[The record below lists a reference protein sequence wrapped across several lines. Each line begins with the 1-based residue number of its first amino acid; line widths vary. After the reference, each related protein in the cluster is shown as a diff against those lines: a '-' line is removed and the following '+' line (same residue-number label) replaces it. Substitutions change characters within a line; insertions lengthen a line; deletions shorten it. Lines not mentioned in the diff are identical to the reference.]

1 MTTLTIANKPVG
13 SIGFGL
19 MGFTWRPTITP
30 DDQAFSTMRAALSS
44 GSNFWNSGE
53 FYGNLPD
60 RTTNLSLLNRY
71 FARYPEDSEKVV
83 LSVKGGIDIPTSQP
97 RGDAEGLRKS
107 VDNVLRVLDGK
118 KFVDIFE
125 CARVDKN
132 VPIEETIETLAE
144 YVKAGKIGGIGLSE
158 VSAATI
164 RRAHKVHPIAAVE
177 VEVSMWSTE
186 IFAPGEVADTCCELG
201 IPIVA
206 YSPLGSGFLTGA
218 LKRYED
224 IPEGDMRLNFDR
236 FQPENFGKNLEIV
249 EAIRK
254 VAEKKKGD
262 GVTLAQ
268 LCLAWVRSKGN
279 KEGRPTIIP
288 IPGAT
293 TRERVEEN
301 CRLVSVTDEEM
312 REVDAIIESVEIIGG
327 RYNSHM
333 AGHLMV

>member
-1 MTTLTIANKPVG
+1 MTTLTITNKPVG
-13 SIGFGL
+13 PIGFGL

-30 DDQAFSTMRAALSS
+30 DTQAFSTMRAALSS

-53 FYGNLPD
+53 FYGNPPD
-60 RTTNLSLLNRY
+60 PTTNLSLLNRY
-71 FARYPEDSEKVV
+71 FTAYPEDAEKVV
-83 LSVKGGIDIPTSQP
+83 LSIKGGIDIPTFQP
-97 RGDAEGLRKS
+97 RGDAEGVRKS
-107 VDNVLRVLDGK
+107 VDNVLRILDGK

-158 VSAATI
+158 ASAATI

-186 IFAPGEVADTCCELG
+186 IFTPGGVADTCFELG

-206 YSPLGSGFLTGA
+206 YSPLGRGFLTGA

-224 IPEGDMRLNFDR
+224 IPEGDFRRNFDR

-254 VAEKKKGD
+254 VAEKKGD

-327 RYNSHM
+327 RYNSH
-333 AGHLMV
+333 AASHLMV